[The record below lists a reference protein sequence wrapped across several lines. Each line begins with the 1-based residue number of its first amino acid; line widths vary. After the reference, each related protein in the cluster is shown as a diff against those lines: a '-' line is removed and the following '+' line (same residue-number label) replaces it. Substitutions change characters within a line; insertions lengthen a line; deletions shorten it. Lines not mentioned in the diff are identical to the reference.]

1 MIDNGED
8 GGEQGG
14 EADFSAADTGIVDFA
29 TSFSERR
36 RCFDLAFNSSISS
49 FSMQWYCKGQQGSHG
64 PVPLCPHCLFGAW
77 SLGANKHRLCMK
89 VMYTWPVLEL
99 LRGAIDD
106 ITMRGCTAASKLPE
120 THANKCFIK
129 EGC

>member
-77 SLGANKHRLCMK
+77 SLGANK
-89 VMYTWPVLEL
+89 L